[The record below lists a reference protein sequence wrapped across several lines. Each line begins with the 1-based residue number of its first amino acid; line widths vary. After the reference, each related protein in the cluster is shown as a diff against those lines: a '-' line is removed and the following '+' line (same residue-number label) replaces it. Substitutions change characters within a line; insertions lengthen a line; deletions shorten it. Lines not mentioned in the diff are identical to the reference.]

1 MKAFCLLSAALLV
14 PLGAALA
21 APSATI
27 EPDAPLRSEAR
38 TVVRIGLLDFESEAS
53 YLSRR
58 ENIQET
64 IVRHLQENSPGLRIV
79 PRFYTTEALSEA
91 ARKGE
96 VEFFLG
102 SSGFFVQMR
111 PMSRAPIGTITSR
124 AFPDP
129 NRCVAGVIVVR
140 SGRPDITDLA
150 SLEGMTAVTTSRA
163 NFMTYMLNMG
173 EIAAAGFRPD
183 KFFSAVTETDNHPVE
198 VLRAV
203 VEGRADAGLLRA
215 CMPEAITDT
224 RTPL

>member
-102 SSGFFVQMR
+102 SSGFFVQM
-111 PMSRAPIGTITSR
+111 
-124 AFPDP
+124 
-129 NRCVAGVIVVR
+129 
-140 SGRPDITDLA
+140 
-150 SLEGMTAVTTSRA
+150 
-163 NFMTYMLNMG
+163 
-173 EIAAAGFRPD
+173 
-183 KFFSAVTETDNHPVE
+183 
-198 VLRAV
+198 
-203 VEGRADAGLLRA
+203 
-215 CMPEAITDT
+215 
-224 RTPL
+224 